1 MWAIIKRMTSGLV
14 LVLGIT
20 ILFSTLVQA
29 QPQRMSVE
37 DRVKILKDSL
47 KLSDEQSLKI
57 TKILEDQREEM
68 TTAMNENQGDREAM
82 RSVMQGIMKKSDDK
96 IKTILS
102 KVQVTKYDKI
112 VQERRARMERRTQ

>member
-20 ILFSTLVQA
+20 ILISTLVQA
-29 QPQRMSVE
+29 QPQRLSVE